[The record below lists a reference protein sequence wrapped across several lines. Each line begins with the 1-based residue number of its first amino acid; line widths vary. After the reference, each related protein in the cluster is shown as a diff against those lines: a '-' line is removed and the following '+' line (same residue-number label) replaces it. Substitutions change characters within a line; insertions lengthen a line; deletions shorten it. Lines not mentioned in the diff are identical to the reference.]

1 MSLDMFPDAAIDHIL
16 RVSEV
21 KTADIMVDIDDVV
34 APWFHTVDEL
44 CRTRWDAHH
53 LPPCTMWKMWE
64 YYGRTQEEWGDV
76 VVSAIQ
82 HGLYTTVDPLPGSVE
97 GINRLRWFGHRVHL
111 VTARGFMQNADEIRR
126 WTPEWLERFGV
137 GYDSLVFSKD
147 KVDGMITALGGW
159 TPPDARPTFNY
170 AIDDGGH
177 NYDALDAAG
186 VNVWLCQAPHNVDH
200 PAERRIGSMWEFSQM
215 ILEET
220 VPEHLLRGVEA
231 SA

>member
-1 MSLDMFPDAAIDHIL
+1 MSI
-16 RVSEV
+16 EV

-53 LPPCTMWKMWE
+53 LPPCSVWQMWE
-64 YYGRTQEEWGDV
+64 HYGRTQEEWGDV

-97 GINRLRWFGHRVHL
+97 AINRLRWFGHRVHL
-111 VTARGFMQNADEIRR
+111 VTARGFMQNARQIRE

-137 GYDSLVFSKD
+137 GYDNLVFAKD
-147 KVDGMITALGGW
+147 KPAVQAELGV
-159 TPPDARPTFNY
+159 TFDY

-177 NYDALDAAG
+177 NYDALNAAG
-186 VNVWLCQAPHNVDH
+186 VNVWLCEAPHNASH
-200 PAERRIGSMWEFSQM
+200 PAERRTASMWTFAEM
-215 ILEET
+215 IIEET
-220 VPEHLLRGVEA
+220 VPEHLLFEPTA
-231 SA
+231 